1 MRIKNSMNNMKLS
14 FQTSLTNFFSLKN
27 SLVCT
32 GKVHI
37 HITYLRNR
45 KKLLEF
51 YRQTGN
57 QIQRTPFIALA
68 LNCSEDFHCVLTQR
82 A

>member
-1 MRIKNSMNNMKLS
+1 MNNMKLS
-14 FQTSLTNFFSLKN
+14 FQTALTNFFSLKN

-51 YRQTGN
+51 YRQNRKPDTEN
-57 QIQRTPFIALA
+57 TIALA